1 MKPVSHPNV
10 IEGAAWI
17 KPSATF
23 INSQTFDIR
32 CEDTT
37 IRFRREETRVLL
49 AKLQMEQYSAVWG
62 PDWSIRPSLHNSEV
76 LGEGE

>member
-1 MKPVSHPNV
+1 MNPVSHPNV

-23 INSQTFDIR
+23 INSQTFDLR

-49 AKLQMEQYSAVWG
+49 ATTSDGTVFSCVG
-62 PDWSIRPSLHNSEV
+62 P
-76 LGEGE
+76 